1 MISIYLLLDLL
12 DIFTQTLLTLMADAG
27 MCVQD
32 CWLLEM
38 KIDVFL
44 VSFLHPESYFIVV
57 EIHFKS

>member
-1 MISIYLLLDLL
+1 MPVYVC
-12 DIFTQTLLTLMADAG
+12 AR
-27 MCVQD
+27 
-32 CWLLEM
+32 LLEM